1 MKRNLLDY
9 FVLILKGI
17 AMGAADVV
25 PGVSGGTIAFISGIY
40 EELIGS
46 LNNINLGTIKSLKSE
61 GVAATWSKINGNFLT
76 ALFLGVLL
84 SILTL
89 SKLVAYLLEEK
100 PILVWAF
107 FFGLVLASIL
117 FVIKKINQWK
127 LGEFLGLIIG
137 TFFAY
142 QLTKL
147 GALGNSESMFYL
159 FISGTIAIC
168 AMILPGISGAFIL
181 VILGSYNT
189 VLEAINDKSILK
201 LMVFMAG
208 AIVGI
213 LSFSKLLKWLFNTY
227 KSITLA
233 VLTGFMVGALA
244 KIWPWKKTLSYRLNS
259 KGINIPLNEECVSPF
274 SFDGNPQFLSAI
286 ALMVFGFLMILILDK
301 IGSKNKTIG

>member
-17 AMGAADVV
+17 AMGAADLV

-40 EELIGS
+40 EELISS
-46 LNNINLGTIKSLKSE
+46 LNAINLSLIKTIKTEGLKS
-61 GVAATWSKINGNFLT
+61 TWEKINGNFLV
-76 ALFLGVLL
+76 AILLGIAI
-84 SILTL
+84 SIISL
-89 SKLVAYLLEEK
+89 SKLITWLLLEK

-142 QLTKL
+142 QLTNL

-159 FISGTIAIC
+159 FISGSIAIC

-181 VILGSYNT
+181 VLLGSYNT
-189 VLEAINDKSILK
+189 VLQAINDKSIGK
-201 LMVFMAG
+201 LAVFMAG
-208 AIVGI
+208 TIVGI
-213 LSFSKLLKWLFNTY
+213 LSFSKLLKWLFKTY

-244 KIWPWKKTLSYRLNS
+244 KIWPWKKALTYRINS
-259 KGINIPLNEECVSPF
+259 KGINVPLNEECISPL
-274 SFDGNPQFLSAI
+274 SFDGNPQILSAI
-286 ALMVFGFLMILILDK
+286 ALMVFGFLMILILEK